1 MTSEH
6 TLKEQ
11 LNADLRE
18 ALRSGD
24 ETRKTTIRGLL
35 ASVHNAEIQSRESL
49 DDAAITGVVGREI
62 KQRRDSIEEYKKGN
76 RPDLVAKE
84 QAEIDVLSVYLP
96 PQLSRD
102 EIVAAARAVIERVG
116 AKGPADKGKVMGPI
130 MAELR
135 GKAEGAEINAV
146 VTELLNA

>member
-1 MTSEH
+1 MS
-6 TLKEQ
+6 LREQ
-11 LNADLRE
+11 LNADLRD

-35 ASVHNAEIQSRESL
+35 SSVHNAEIQSGNPL
-49 DDAAITGVVGREI
+49 DDPAITAVVGREI
-62 KQRRDSIEEYKKGN
+62 KQRRDSIEEYRKGN
-76 RPDLVAKE
+76 RPDLVVQE
-84 QAEIDVLSVYLP
+84 QAEVDVLAAYLP

-102 EIVAAARAVIERVG
+102 EVVVVARAVIERIG
-116 AKGPADKGKVMGPI
+116 AKGPSDKGKVMPVI

-146 VTELLNA
+146 VTELLSQAG